1 LSAIAGS
8 RPTNPQGICSG
19 FSETLNDYFVSFV
32 SFVVKCLAFGRV
44 VPIPSDLQLEGGNII
59 MLHLIWYII
68 VGLIAGW
75 AAKSLMHMHMSLM
88 WTVILGIVGSVV
100 GGLVTHIFS
109 RPKEGAQF
117 HPAGIIV
124 SILGALLVLWLWHHF
139 KLHIPAG

>member
-1 LSAIAGS
+1 MPRCGKQQTRNKLDALAGCVI
-8 RPTNPQGICSG
+8 RFPP
-19 FSETLNDYFVSFV
+19 SEIYYRFLADDADTLRSSTSKED
-32 SFVVKCLAFGRV
+32 
-44 VPIPSDLQLEGGNII
+44 NI
-59 MLHLIWYII
+59 MFHLLWYVI

-75 AAKSLMHMHMSLM
+75 AAKSLMHMHLSLM
-88 WTVILGIVGSVV
+88 WTIILGIVGSVV
-100 GGLVTHIFS
+100 GGLVTHIFL

>member
-1 LSAIAGS
+1 MDRFLAGS
-8 RPTNPQGICSG
+8 PDILSG
-19 FSETLNDYFVSFV
+19 DFKF
-32 SFVVKCLAFGRV
+32 
-44 VPIPSDLQLEGGNII
+44 EGGNII

-88 WTVILGIVGSVV
+88 WTIGLGIVGSII

-109 RPKEGAQF
+109 SPKPGAQF

-124 SILGALLVLWLWHHF
+124 SILGALLVLWLWHKF
-139 KLHIPAG
+139 TLRSPAG